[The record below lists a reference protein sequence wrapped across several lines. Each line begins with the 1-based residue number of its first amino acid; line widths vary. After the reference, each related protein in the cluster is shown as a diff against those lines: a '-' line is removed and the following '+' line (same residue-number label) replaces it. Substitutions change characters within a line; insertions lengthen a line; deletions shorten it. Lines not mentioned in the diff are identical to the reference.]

1 MADLTEAVA
10 AFEGPPRHRAAADG
24 PQLQLEAYEGPLD
37 LLLDLARAQQIDLT
51 RLSIVQ
57 LVEQFVAAMEAAIT
71 TRRIP
76 LATIG
81 DWLVTATTLLSLR
94 ARLLLPPD
102 SATAQDAAK
111 EAAALR
117 RQLADRALVQAQARW
132 LERRVQLG
140 RDVFARGMSDADEN
154 PTPVAD
160 VTELLRACLRLL
172 QRSPR
177 DRIYRPAPPPLWR
190 VPDALTRVRSLL
202 GRLSP
207 DGAPLAALL
216 PQAGPLVATPLQRR
230 AALASTLV
238 AGLELARE
246 GALTLEQYAP
256 FEEIRVGC
264 PAPTARPDEAAA

>member
-1 MADLTEAVA
+1 MADLAETIA

-24 PQLQLEAYEGPLD
+24 PHLQLEAYEGPLD

-51 RLSIVQ
+51 RLSIVH
-57 LVEQFVAAMEAAIT
+57 LVEQFVAAMEAAIAA
-71 TRRIP
+71 RRIP

-102 SATAQDAAK
+102 SATAQEAAR

-140 RDVFARGMSDADEN
+140 RDVFARGISRTEEN

-177 DRIYRPAPPPLWR
+177 DRVYRPAPPPLWR
-190 VPDALTRVRSLL
+190 VPDALTRVRGLL
-202 GRLSP
+202 ADLSQA
-207 DGAPLAALL
+207 GAPLTALVPL
-216 PQAGPLVATPLQRR
+216 HGRLVATPLQRR

-246 GALTLEQYAP
+246 GALTLQQERA
-256 FEEIRVGC
+256 FGEIRVD
-264 PAPTARPDEAAA
+264 APTPVAGPDQADA